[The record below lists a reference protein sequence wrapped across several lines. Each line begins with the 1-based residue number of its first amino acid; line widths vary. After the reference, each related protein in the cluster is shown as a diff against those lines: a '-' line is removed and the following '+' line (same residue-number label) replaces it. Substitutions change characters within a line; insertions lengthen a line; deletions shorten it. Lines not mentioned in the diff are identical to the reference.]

1 MNRLQVWLRP
11 LGSSYRVKVA
21 GSDNAKWLCRRLQ
34 EQDVECMQPET
45 TKGRAFYMVVAKVP
59 SPIAHSK
66 LPEIVSGMPEVQLML
81 EPA

>member
-1 MNRLQVWLRP
+1 
-11 LGSSYRVKVA
+11 
-21 GSDNAKWLCRRLQ
+21 
-34 EQDVECMQPET
+34 MQPEK
-45 TKGRAFYMVVAKVP
+45 TKGRAFDMVVATVP

>member
-11 LGSSYRVKVA
+11 LGSSYRVKVD

-34 EQDVECMQPET
+34 EQDVECMQPENIAGT
-45 TKGRAFYMVVAKVP
+45 AFWVFVATVP
-59 SPIAHSK
+59 SAIAHRK
-66 LPEIVSGMPEVQLML
+66 LPEIISGMPEVQLML